1 MKKSVLFV
9 FILMSLSLFGE
20 TLKLDL
26 MFTNDIHGGI
36 DSYGATFMNPQ
47 FPPTLGGGASA
58 ATYIKSV
65 RAKSDKIHR
74 DNLLLDDGDIYQGH
88 PIGTVTRGAAVAKY
102 MNWIG
107 YDLTVPGNHEFD
119 NGVESLKKT
128 YKLLNFPVLSCNI
141 VYKGTDKI
149 VDFVKPY
156 IIVEKLGLKIGI
168 IGVTTTDT
176 KKMSFTKNIEGIDF
190 LPAKPALEKWIKI
203 VRAKGVDLLF
213 VDGHMGIPYNP
224 QTAYDQTYKSDK
236 PVKRYWGYNAIELAH
251 EVKGIDVFFGGHIH
265 KGFKKPWEDPITH
278 TLVLQGY
285 AYGSNV
291 GHLILDIDKDTKTI
305 SGYELPSRS
314 DGDLVTLFQ
323 DEFIPDST
331 IGPKINKMQKKAEK
345 GMDEI
350 IGEAGVDLTRDG
362 VDSQNIIGNVVTEA
376 MKTEVGADFAFI
388 NLGGIRS
395 DIRRG
400 PVTFRQIF
408 NVMPFD
414 NQIVG
419 IDVDGITLKKI
430 IETRVSHHHHGLR
443 VSGCNV
449 VYSRKRP
456 NFDRITKLLIG
467 GKPWQ
472 PHKHYKI
479 VTTDFLLQGNAGLSM
494 LTKIPESQITRYG
507 ISLREAI
514 SNYFKHHSPVVSQI
528 DDRWQRDDNAPM
540 TPELKKALSEE

>member
-1 MKKSVLFV
+1 MKRYILFV
-9 FILMSLSLFGE
+9 IILLSSSLFGE

-36 DSYGATFMNPQ
+36 DAYGATFMNPQ

-58 ATYIKSV
+58 ATYINSV
-65 RAKSDKIHR
+65 RKKSDKIHR
-74 DNLLLDDGDIYQGH
+74 DNLLIDDGDIYQGH
-88 PIGTVTRGAAVAKY
+88 PIGTVTRGEAVVKY
-102 MNWIG
+102 MNWIK

-119 NGVESLKKT
+119 NGIESLKKT
-128 YKLLNFPVLSCNI
+128 YSLLNFPVLSCNI

-168 IGVTTTDT
+168 IGITTTDT
-176 KKMSFTKNIEGIDF
+176 KKMSFTKNIAGIDF

-203 VRAKGVDLLF
+203 VRDKGVDLLF

-224 QTAYDQTYKSDK
+224 QTAYDLTYKSK
-236 PVKRYWGYNAIELAH
+236 KIPKRYWGYNAIELAH

-291 GHLILDIDKDTKTI
+291 GHLILNIDKKTKTI
-305 SGYELPSRS
+305 SGYELPSKS

-323 DEFIPDST
+323 DEFIPNQT
-331 IGPKINKMQKKAEK
+331 IGTKINKMQKKAEK

-362 VDSQNIIGNVVTEA
+362 VDSQNIIGNVVTTA
-376 MKTEVGADFAFI
+376 MKDQTNADFAFI

-419 IDVDGITLKKI
+419 IQVDGLTLKKI
-430 IETRVSHHHHGLR
+430 IETRISHHHHGLR
-443 VSGCNV
+443 VSGCTL

-456 NFDRITKLLIG
+456 NFDRITKLLING
-467 GKPWQ
+467 QQWQ
-472 PHKHYKI
+472 PHKIYNI

-494 LTKIPESQITRYG
+494 LTKIPESKITRYG
-507 ISLREAI
+507 TSLREAI
-514 SNYFKHHSPVVSQI
+514 ANYFRLHSPVVSQI
-528 DDRWQRDDNAPM
+528 DNRWKRDDKAPM
-540 TPELKKALSEE
+540 TSELKKALENK